1 MEALVRRRNSS
12 YLEGKVKISSDQG
25 GGLYLNPTL
34 RTIQNNDDEN
44 LDLEIFS

>member
-1 MEALVRRRNSS
+1 MCRPDSS
-12 YLEGKVKISSDQG
+12 YLEGKVKIYVYKG
-25 GGLYLNPTL
+25 GDLYLNPTL